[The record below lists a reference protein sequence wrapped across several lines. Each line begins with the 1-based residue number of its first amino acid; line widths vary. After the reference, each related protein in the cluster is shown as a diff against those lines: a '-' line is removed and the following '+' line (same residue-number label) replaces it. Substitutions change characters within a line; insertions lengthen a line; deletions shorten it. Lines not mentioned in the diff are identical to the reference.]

1 VAEDSDSLM
10 DTIDY
15 AKLYGSIK
23 KQMAEKSHLL
33 EHLAKRIILAVQTEF
48 PAISVIELKIAKIN
62 PPLSGKIQ
70 QVSFETSW
78 KK

>member
-1 VAEDSDSLM
+1 
-10 DTIDY
+10 
-15 AKLYGSIK
+15 
-23 KQMAEKSHLL
+23 
-33 EHLAKRIILAVQTEF
+33 VQTEF